1 MIRRLLDYLTP
12 ADRWILVGLL
22 LIALLGLAVNWQW
35 ARTPG
40 EWVVVEHNNHVV
52 YKLPL
57 QKNGVYSIPGDVGGL
72 TLRISEGRA
81 WVTESACPN
90 KICMRMGKIS
100 HPGQLIVC
108 VPNRLIIRIDG
119 KTTPSFDIVTE

>member
-1 MIRRLLDYLTP
+1 M
-12 ADRWILVGLL
+12 
-22 LIALLGLAVNWQW
+22 
-35 ARTPG
+35 
-40 EWVVVEHNNHVV
+40 VVEHNNHVV

-72 TLRISEGRA
+72 TLRISGGRA

-108 VPNRLIIRIDG
+108 VPNRLIIRIAG